1 MDPLCIVSLS
11 IYRDNIV
18 VKNSSGHNIRLIS
31 DIVTALNV
39 AVDELIIHLDVS
51 LHRKHRDSSRLYSSS
66 SAVFILCTVYRV
78 FCDRIEKR
86 VIKCVSFCFFSV
98 LSFCCSQMFF
108 FSFQVEEHL
117 VCSLPRVALKI
128 HFIKRHQ
135 ERREETEANLFHS
148 LSSSFFLFFFSICF
162 QGLFCV
168 YSTFHSHLLQQ
179 PLPFSKLPWN
189 PSTRS
194 PRRLK
199 TKPFMGS
206 QSLLRVATR
215 RLPFRWMTYSNRSH
229 CQTTGTIRKAS
240 VSY

>member
-1 MDPLCIVSLS
+1 MCFLLFFFRFVL
-11 IYRDNIV
+11 
-18 VKNSSGHNIRLIS
+18 LLFS
-31 DIVTALNV
+31 DV
-39 AVDELIIHLDVS
+39 
-51 LHRKHRDSSRLYSSS
+51 
-66 SAVFILCTVYRV
+66 
-78 FCDRIEKR
+78 
-86 VIKCVSFCFFSV
+86 
-98 LSFCCSQMFF
+98 F

-148 LSSSFFLFFFSICF
+148 LSSSFFFSICF

>member
-1 MDPLCIVSLS
+1 MCFLLFFFRFVL
-11 IYRDNIV
+11 
-18 VKNSSGHNIRLIS
+18 LLFS
-31 DIVTALNV
+31 DV
-39 AVDELIIHLDVS
+39 
-51 LHRKHRDSSRLYSSS
+51 
-66 SAVFILCTVYRV
+66 
-78 FCDRIEKR
+78 
-86 VIKCVSFCFFSV
+86 
-98 LSFCCSQMFF
+98 F

-148 LSSSFFLFFFSICF
+148 LSSSFFLFFFPICF

-199 TKPFMGS
+199 TKHAGS
-206 QSLLRVATR
+206 GKKNLSWAH
-215 RLPFRWMTYSNRSH
+215 NR
-229 CQTTGTIRKAS
+229 
-240 VSY
+240 Y

>member
-1 MDPLCIVSLS
+1 MDPLCIISLS

-66 SAVFILCTVYRV
+66 SAVFISCTVYRV

-199 TKPFMGS
+199 TKHAGS
-206 QSLLRVATR
+206 GKKNLSWAH
-215 RLPFRWMTYSNRSH
+215 NR
-229 CQTTGTIRKAS
+229 
-240 VSY
+240 Y

>member
-18 VKNSSGHNIRLIS
+18 VINSSGHNIRPEQIWYCDS
-31 DIVTALNV
+31 V
-39 AVDELIIHLDVS
+39 AVDELNVHLDVS
-51 LHRKHRDSSRLYSSS
+51 LHRNIEIHHVY
-66 SAVFILCTVYRV
+66 TVYRIL
-78 FCDRIEKR
+78 CDRIEKR
-86 VIKCVSFCFFSV
+86 VIKFVSFCFFSV

-148 LSSSFFLFFFSICF
+148 LSSSFFLVFFSICF

-199 TKPFMGS
+199 TKHAGS
-206 QSLLRVATR
+206 GKKNLSWAH
-215 RLPFRWMTYSNRSH
+215 NR
-229 CQTTGTIRKAS
+229 
-240 VSY
+240 Y